1 MILLNRNPIRGER
14 IQTAQPEDTGRTGRW
29 GQSRMGAGI
38 RRLRRWNAFHP
49 RHGRRAETPG
59 RLACLRNIAV

>member
-1 MILLNRNPIRGER
+1 
-14 IQTAQPEDTGRTGRW
+14 
-29 GQSRMGAGI
+29 MGAGI

-49 RHGRRAETPG
+49 WHGRRAETPV